1 VRHADRV
8 VVMEHGRILEQGT
21 HTDLLTAGGTYARL
35 HAFAFGES
43 EPRRPAAISWKVS

>member
-8 VVMEHGRILEQGT
+8 VVVEHGRILEQGT

>member
-21 HTDLLTAGGTYARL
+21 HTDLLTAGGTYARFHWL
-35 HAFAFGES
+35 QVEAGWHRG
-43 EPRRPAAISWKVS
+43 R